1 MSFWSSFHF
10 YRRERR
16 HHLPPARS
24 RLSRVGNRRAPRRA
38 LILVFYLS
46 QSVSLLA
53 GSLAASRRRRDND
66 NELGFALQDFGK
78 LFDRQVRCLYHIYE
92 VNPHFCPIIWLTFH
106 LLDQCFVL
114 RRTCLQIGNI
124 ELKQRSTG
132 ASLGNHGP
140 RMRCPF

>member
-1 MSFWSSFHF
+1 MSFWSSFHLYLYLAGIIF
-10 YRRERR
+10 PRSVGAKQSGK
-16 HHLPPARS
+16 PARAA
-24 RLSRVGNRRAPRRA
+24 LSSSSSTSPTP
-38 LILVFYLS
+38 S
-46 QSVSLLA
+46 PS
-53 GSLAASRRRRDND
+53 SLAAARRDND

-78 LFDRQVRCLYHIYE
+78 LFDGQVRCLYHIYE

-106 LLDQCFVL
+106 LLDHGFVL